1 MRLERLNY
9 NKIKIFLT
17 FDDLSERGLTKED
30 LWRNAPKVQQY
41 FVI

>member
-17 FDDLSERGLTKED
+17 FDDLSERGLT
-30 LWRNAPKVQQY
+30 
-41 FVI
+41 